1 MILLLH
7 TVFLPHVGIFLSTLS
22 KLALPGFFPWP
33 VGLLSLIVLGDLG
46 ISEVL
51 VGCTDWHS
59 QPCPVS
65 LPFSL
70 PVLSRY
76 ADRLWAAHRAYPTH
90 CTLDMWTPQLP
101 IRTGTPPYSP
111 TLESW
116 YLNKPI
122 AQARNFRVFLGNS
135 PKMNTSLTMHT
146 SLIPALQET
155 SFLTNLF
162 PTLPGSSSNSKVRA
176 WGDPL
181 A

>member
-1 MILLLH
+1 MLGSSFPHSQNWHYLGFFLGLLVSFLSLSWVIL
-7 TVFLPHVGIFLSTLS
+7 VFLRFWWDVQTGIHNP
-22 KLALPGFFPWP
+22 A
-33 VGLLSLIVLGDLG
+33 LSLYL
-46 ISEVL
+46 
-51 VGCTDWHS
+51 
-59 QPCPVS
+59 S
-65 LPFSL
+65 LYLCS
-70 PVLSRY
+70 
-76 ADRLWAAHRAYPTH
+76 AD
-90 CTLDMWTPQLP
+90 M
-101 IRTGTPPYSP
+101 RTGYGLPTGLIPHIVHWTCELHNFPSELVPPPYSP